1 MANLTVK
8 KPTGEQFEV
17 SGLSVAE
24 IKYLMG
30 LSGNGNGNGLFSAV
44 ASAVVDATKLH
55 VGPANYRG
63 FFKALTPKAKKFV
76 AVLRDNSQGISADN
90 LAEKLGFKSGAQ
102 IGGLA
107 GGGMG
112 KSAKKYGVD
121 LSQVYRRE
129 VNSENGVRQVLYF
142 PGKDIEE
149 IK

>member
-1 MANLTVK
+1 MPKLVVT
-8 KPTGEQFEV
+8 KPTGERFEI
-17 SGLSVAE
+17 SDLSLSDIKELAGLN
-24 IKYLMG
+24 G
-30 LSGNGNGNGLFSAV
+30 HGNGNLIAPSRSSVEMRAV
-44 ASAVVDATKLH
+44 R
-55 VGPANYRG
+55 VGPADYRE

-76 AVLRDNSQGISADN
+76 AILRDNSQGISADN

-112 KSAKKYGVD
+112 KSAKKHGVD

-129 VNSENGVRQVLYF
+129 VSSENGVRQVLYF
-142 PGKDIEE
+142 PGKDIGE